1 MRICSLLPSAT
12 EIVCALGLS
21 DNLVAITHECDYP
34 PEIVARLPRIT
45 RSAVASDRLNSAEID
60 ALVTRHLHDHRGI
73 YTLDQELLERLN
85 PDLILTQELCDVCA
99 VSYSEV
105 QEAVRALY
113 GERTILSLEPLRLDD
128 VFEAIQRVGTITGRA
143 EAAAE
148 LVSRLRGELA
158 AIAAAVAGAPRPRV
172 ACVEWI
178 DPPWIG
184 GHWVPDIVRSAGGE
198 DALGRAGE
206 PARRATWD
214 EIAAAAP
221 DVIVLMPC
229 GFDVARTLREWP
241 ALTLPEGWERV
252 PAARTGAI
260 WAVNANAYFS
270 RPGPRLVEGTRILAH
285 ILHPDRVAPPRE
297 ADALQRLAAPAGERR

>member
-12 EIVCALGLS
+12 EIVCALGLGG
-21 DNLVAITHECDYP
+21 DLVAITHECDYP
-34 PEIVARLPRIT
+34 PEVVAGLPRIT
-45 RSAVASDRLNSAEID
+45 RSAVESERLSSAEID
-60 ALVTRHLHDHRGI
+60 ALVTRSLHDHRGI
-73 YTLDQELLERLN
+73 YTLDRDLLERLD

-113 GERTILSLEPLRLDD
+113 GERTILSLEPTHLDE
-128 VFEAIQRVGTITGRA
+128 VFEAIQRVGAITGA
-143 EAAAE
+143 SAAATN
-148 LVSRLRGELA
+148 LVTRLRGELEA
-158 AIAAAVAGAPRPRV
+158 VEQAVAGAPRPRV
-172 ACVEWI
+172 ACVEWL

-184 GHWVPDIVRSAGGE
+184 GHWVPDMVRSAGGE

-206 PARRATWD
+206 PSRRATWD
-214 EIAAAAP
+214 EIVAAAP

-229 GFDVARTLREWP
+229 GFDVARTVAEWTT
-241 ALTLPEGWERV
+241 LTLPESWERV
-252 PAARTGAI
+252 PAVRAGAI

-297 ADALQRLAAPAGERR
+297 ANALQRLNAPARERR